1 MYFRLY
7 RSKIRMDNPDTCATE
22 YNSIMQIIMKSL
34 IGWDFN
40 LGKQTNLGIFGMLW
54 SGTEEL

>member
-1 MYFRLY
+1 
-7 RSKIRMDNPDTCATE
+7 MDNPDTCATE